1 MRITSIVAILIAI
14 AAVGVAAYGDEGL
27 ELTTQESLLL
37 GIIVANAAIVLAV
50 VGTGGASGGRAGAG
64 TPAVYVEWE
73 TAQGWEVY
81 PSVPLMLA
89 GGEEIRQRVR
99 LVNRGTAASGPVEAN
114 IQSELPVEIE
124 FEPSVATDDVLT
136 RSFLSDGVKL
146 RWRHPSGVFPGE
158 VTMPIVLRLSKLP
171 GSQGVRGVRAIAIEC
186 RDDEST
192 IVTRARCEVTV

>member
-1 MRITSIVAILIAI
+1 M
-14 AAVGVAAYGDEGL
+14 
-27 ELTTQESLLL
+27 
-37 GIIVANAAIVLAV
+37 
-50 VGTGGASGGRAGAG
+50 
-64 TPAVYVEWE
+64 EWE

-81 PSVPLMLA
+81 PSTPLMLA
-89 GGEEIRQRVR
+89 SGEEIRQRVR
-99 LVNRGTAASGPVEAN
+99 LVNRGTGASGPIEAN

-124 FEPSVATDDVLT
+124 FEPSIATDDVLT

-158 VTMPIVLRLSKLP
+158 VTPPVTLRLSKLP
-171 GSQGVRGVRAIAIEC
+171 GAQGVRGVRVIAIEC